1 MFFKYFL
8 QCTLTITF
16 FVLFSIK
23 NDFII
28 NIDGSLLTLDF
39 YENWLSI
46 PDEGTL
52 AGKINAIQSL
62 LQQIPEPNFILLK
75 HLICVL
81 VIIKDSSMNNLDSYR
96 LSLRIAPH
104 VLWGQTSRD
113 SLFGSDVLRKMS
125 LIQIMIDNYDQIF
138 GNDDIFS
145 KHIDKRSEDL
155 KTYKESI
162 NYSGKSP
169 IMTKAIAGHNWKTN
183 DIDEKLNI
191 SYAALQEEGPTEKQK
206 GYIYIPSHQFILIQ
220 HHQERNAYLAK
231 ILQAFMSTESCLLQ
245 NLICYP

>member
-1 MFFKYFL
+1 MKNACLLYHPCFL
-8 QCTLTITF
+8 EPWTHDLLIRHMAGKSLTKIRM
-16 FVLFSIK
+16 SQ
-23 NDFII
+23 D
-28 NIDGSLLTLDF
+28 SSQRH
-39 YENWLSI
+39 SI

-52 AGKINAIQSL
+52 AGKINSIQSL

-125 LIQIMIDNYDQIF
+125 LIQIMIDNYHRIF

-169 IMTKAIAGHNWKTN
+169 IVTKAIAWPQLEN
-183 DIDEKLNI
+183 
-191 SYAALQEEGPTEKQK
+191 Q
-206 GYIYIPSHQFILIQ
+206 
-220 HHQERNAYLAK
+220 
-231 ILQAFMSTESCLLQ
+231 
-245 NLICYP
+245 

>member
-1 MFFKYFL
+1 MKGL
-8 QCTLTITF
+8 PGIRRPA
-16 FVLFSIK
+16 K
-23 NDFII
+23 KEDFII

-46 PDEGTL
+46 PDGTL

-62 LQQIPEPNFILLK
+62 LQQIPEPNCILLK

-81 VIIKDSSMNNLDSYR
+81 VTIKDSSMNNLDRYR
-96 LSLRIAPH
+96 LSLCIAPH
-104 VLWGQTSRD
+104 VLWGQTPRD

-183 DIDEKLNI
+183 DIDEKFNI
-191 SYAALQEEGPTEKQK
+191 SYAALQEEGPTGKTRFIYSSNEWNHLIKSFHDVINLCISEKLWDTK
-206 GYIYIPSHQFILIQ
+206 
-220 HHQERNAYLAK
+220 
-231 ILQAFMSTESCLLQ
+231 
-245 NLICYP
+245 